1 MLPLETVLA
10 GLLVLGGSAAA
21 LAVRRA
27 GFSGP
32 AGTNSRAREFEVLPP
47 PDHAGPAELMLAE
60 LARSSAIAPVS
71 GPRLLGTDRAAA
83 FGRAVRV
90 SAREIS
96 YRDFTAGALAA
107 AHPSRLEHFY
117 PGIRV
122 IPRKE
127 AT

>member
-21 LAVRRA
+21 LVVRRA
-27 GFSGP
+27 GAARP
-32 AGTNSRAREFEVLPP
+32 TGTNPRVREFEVLPP
-47 PDHAGPAELMLAE
+47 PDHDGPAELMLAE

-71 GPRLLGTDRAAA
+71 GTRLLGTDQAAA

-96 YRDFTAGALAA
+96 YHDFTAGALAA
-107 AHPSRLEHFY
+107 VHPSRLEHFY

-127 AT
+127 GT

>member
-10 GLLVLGGSAAA
+10 GLLALGASSAAMV
-21 LAVRRA
+21 VRRA
-27 GFSGP
+27 SVSGP
-32 AGTNSRAREFEVLPP
+32 AATKSRAREFEVLPP
-47 PDHAGPAELMLAE
+47 PDHDGPAELMLAE
-60 LARSSAIAPVS
+60 LARSSSIAPVS
-71 GPRLLGTDRAAA
+71 GPRLLGSDRAAA

-90 SAREIS
+90 SARDIS
-96 YRDFTAGALAA
+96 YRDFAAGPLAV